1 MQEIAEE
8 RGWDEEELQAQLDD
22 RARLLEYL
30 ADEGINGYVEV
41 TSAIQ
46 LFDKDRDRTMADLNA
61 GRLTASYL
69 REYGPDVEVLK
80 SQGVDLRTLIEEE

>member
-8 RGWDEEELQAQLDD
+8 RGWDEEALQAQLDD

-41 TSAIQ
+41 TAAIQ
-46 LFDKDRDRTMADLNA
+46 LFDKDRDRTMADLKA

-69 REYGPDVEVLK
+69 RTYGPDVEVLK